1 MVEEKQLPKLDV
13 FVCTADPYKEP
24 PVNVVCTA
32 LSAIAFDYP
41 TDRLSVYV
49 SDDGCSELTLF
60 AFMEAA
66 KFALHWLPF
75 CKDNNILVRSPE
87 AYFNSSNHHDHSH
100 QKIKVCLFYL
110 I

>member
-1 MVEEKQLPKLDV
+1 M
-13 FVCTADPYKEP
+13 
-24 PVNVVCTA
+24 NVVCTA
-32 LSAIAFDYP
+32 LSAMAFDYP